1 MTKCRSS
8 SFFRILSVF
17 LASIV
22 VSSALFYL
30 LAQADNKY
38 ASPAS
43 QPIGG
48 VLILTEEELA
58 TYPLRFLIQQ
68 WEFYPGKLFAPS
80 DFASGTPSAYRQFV
94 SIGQYG
100 GFEAG
105 NAARSPHGSA
115 TYRLTLNLPSPMR
128 TYALELPEVYSAC
141 RLYVNGVQLLSLGNP
156 DPEQYESKLQ
166 SRLVTFEG
174 EGQVQLLLAVSDY
187 AGIYSGL
194 IYPPSFGTVE
204 AVEQMRN
211 IRLVLRTTVLV
222 LALAAVVLSFFLV
235 LAQNVKGRFCLCCF
249 ASAR

>member
-1 MTKCRSS
+1 MTKYHSS

-30 LAQADNKY
+30 LARTDNKY

-58 TYPLRFLIQQ
+58 ARPLRFLIQQ
-68 WEFYPGKLFAPS
+68 WEFYPGKLFTPS

-115 TYRLTLNLPSPMR
+115 TYRLTFNLPSPMR

-141 RLYVNGVQLLSLGNP
+141 RLYVNGVQLLSLGIP
-156 DPEQYESKLQ
+156 CLLYT
-166 SRLVTFEG
+166 SRCV
-174 EGQVQLLLAVSDY
+174 
-187 AGIYSGL
+187 
-194 IYPPSFGTVE
+194 
-204 AVEQMRN
+204 
-211 IRLVLRTTVLV
+211 
-222 LALAAVVLSFFLV
+222 
-235 LAQNVKGRFCLCCF
+235 
-249 ASAR
+249 